1 MINRYWGQERV
12 YHHTAP
18 INALYGLHE
27 ALRLVQIEGLQVRQ
41 ARHQQNAL
49 ALWAG
54 LEALGLALPVAPN
67 ERLPP
72 LTLVSVPDGIDEAR
86 VRKYLLD
93 HFSLEIGGGLGKF
106 KGNAWRI
113 GLMGASSTRQNV
125 YLCLAALRDA
135 LGAQGLRPDAD
146 PLAAASAVYQRI

>member
-1 MINRYWGQERV
+1 V

-27 ALRLVQIEGLQVRQ
+27 SLRQVLVE
-41 ARHQQNAL
+41 
-49 ALWAG
+49 G
-54 LEALGLALPVAPN
+54 LEARFERHRRHAAALAAGLSALGLELPVPVA

-72 LTLVSVPDGIDEAR
+72 LTLVSVPRGIDEAR

-93 HFSLEIGGGLGKF
+93 EFSLEIGGGLGKF

-113 GLMGASSTRQNV
+113 GLMGATSTRRNIA
-125 YLCLAALRDA
+125 LCLTA
-135 LGAQGLRPDAD
+135 LGQALAAQGHRASISEA
-146 PLAAASAVYQRI
+146 LAAAAAI